1 MKLWLFPSLWDYQW
15 SWLRSD
21 IGAGLAVAAVGL
33 PSAIAYPAIA
43 GLPPEAGIYACIA
56 PMIAYACLGPSRTLI
71 VGPDAAVMTVLAA
84 AIAAVAAKAPAGVSV
99 DRTAI
104 AAAMACGAGFFY
116 LAARALRLGVVASFL
131 SRPILIGF
139 LTGISLS
146 ILIGQI
152 GRVTSV
158 DIESSGLLRPIFE
171 LIRKA
176 DLIHWPTVLLAA
188 AMFAVLQT
196 ERKVRL
202 PVPGPVLVLVLSIL
216 LSKIFDLQSHGI
228 AVVGN
233 ITAAL
238 PSLSLPSFAG
248 LPLDEMVAGSAA
260 IFLVSF
266 GAGIITARSFG
277 ARAGYAVDP
286 NRELVGLGAANI
298 AASLVGAIPVGP
310 SDSRTAVNLSA
321 GGHTQVT
328 ALAAAASTAGA
339 VVFLAPALRILPIPA
354 LGAILASTAIGLIDL
369 PALRRLWSV
378 SRTEFG
384 FALIAMWGPISLGVL
399 AGVLIAI
406 AATLIHILRR
416 TMFPRDAL
424 LGRVPGRDG
433 FYKLHRT
440 PEAQPVPGL
449 VVFLIQGD
457 LLFFNADYV
466 QTRLRSILADAPA
479 ETRWLLLD
487 AGAMAQIDS
496 TGAEMFLEIAHE
508 CGDHGLQLAL
518 AELHAE
524 ARDIFTRVGV
534 IEYVGPAMVFDVLDA
549 AYQAFLREIANPAV
563 VADGARPRPDH
574 SSQKSLSQG

>member
-1 MKLWLFPSLWDYQW
+1 
-15 SWLRSD
+15 
-21 IGAGLAVAAVGL
+21 
-33 PSAIAYPAIA
+33 
-43 GLPPEAGIYACIA
+43 
-56 PMIAYACLGPSRTLI
+56 
-71 VGPDAAVMTVLAA
+71 
-84 AIAAVAAKAPAGVSV
+84 
-99 DRTAI
+99 
-104 AAAMACGAGFFY
+104 
-116 LAARALRLGVVASFL
+116 
-131 SRPILIGF
+131 
-139 LTGISLS
+139 
-146 ILIGQI
+146 
-152 GRVTSV
+152 
-158 DIESSGLLRPIFE
+158 
-171 LIRKA
+171 
-176 DLIHWPTVLLAA
+176 
-188 AMFAVLQT
+188 
-196 ERKVRL
+196 
-202 PVPGPVLVLVLSIL
+202 
-216 LSKIFDLQSHGI
+216 
-228 AVVGN
+228 
-233 ITAAL
+233 
-238 PSLSLPSFAG
+238 
-248 LPLDEMVAGSAA
+248 
-260 IFLVSF
+260 
-266 GAGIITARSFG
+266 
-277 ARAGYAVDP
+277 
-286 NRELVGLGAANI
+286 
-298 AASLVGAIPVGP
+298 
-310 SDSRTAVNLSA
+310 
-321 GGHTQVT
+321 
-328 ALAAAASTAGA
+328 
-339 VVFLAPALRILPIPA
+339 
-354 LGAILASTAIGLIDL
+354 
-369 PALRRLWSV
+369 
-378 SRTEFG
+378 
-384 FALIAMWGPISLGVL
+384 VL

>member
-1 MKLWLFPSLWDYQW
+1 VDIKPWLFPSLWDYRW

-21 IGAGLAVAAVGL
+21 IGAGLAIAAVGL

-56 PMIAYACLGPSRTLI
+56 PMIAYACLGPSRALI

-84 AIAAVAAKAPAGVSV
+84 AIAAVTAVAPPDLAAN
-99 DRTAI
+99 RTAI
-104 AAAMACGAGFFY
+104 AAALACGAGLFY
-116 LAARALRLGVVASFL
+116 CLARALRLGVVANFL
-131 SRPILIGF
+131 SRPILTGF

-152 GRVTSV
+152 GRITSV
-158 DIESSGLLRPIFE
+158 DIQSNGLLRPIVE
-171 LIRKA
+171 LIQKSA
-176 DLIHWPTVLLAA
+176 LIHWPSVLLAG
-188 AMFAVLQT
+188 AMFAVLQL
-196 ERKVRL
+196 ERAVRY

-216 LSKIFDLQSHGI
+216 LSLGLDLQGHGV

-233 ITAAL
+233 ISAAL
-238 PSLSLPSFAG
+238 PSLSLPTIAG
-248 LPLDEMVAGSAA
+248 LPLDEMVMGSAA

-286 NRELVGLGAANI
+286 NRELIGLGAANI
-298 AASLVGAIPVGP
+298 AASLVSAIPVGP

-321 GGHTQVT
+321 GGLTQAAGLT
-328 ALAAAASTAGA
+328 AAAATAAA

-369 PALRRLWSV
+369 PALRRLWRV
-378 SRTEFG
+378 SRTEFA
-384 FALIAMWGPISLGVL
+384 FALLAMWGPIGLGVL

-406 AATLIHILRR
+406 VATLIHILRR
-416 TMFPRDAL
+416 TMYPRDAV

-433 FYKLHRT
+433 YYKLHRV
-440 PEAQPVPGL
+440 PQAQAVPGL
-449 VVFLIQGD
+449 VIFLVQGD

-466 QTRLRSILADAPA
+466 QTRLRSILAQAPD
-479 ETRWLLLD
+479 ETRWLLID
-487 AGAMAQIDS
+487 AGAMSQIDS
-496 TGAEMFLEIAHE
+496 TGAEMFLEVACE
-508 CGDHGLQLAL
+508 CRDRGLQLAL

-524 ARDIFTRVGV
+524 ARDMLERVGV
-534 IEYVGPAMVFDVLDA
+534 IACIGPAHVFDVLDD
-549 AYQAFLREIANPAV
+549 AYQAFVRETPGLAE
-563 VADGARPRPDH
+563 PRTTA
-574 SSQKSLSQG
+574 SKASA